1 MKGELET
8 GNTIET
14 PFSVNSVRARSLQAS
29 SKGSLEKYGDRGG
42 TLNSLPLDHNLRYV
56 K

>member
-29 SKGSLEKYGDRGG
+29 SKGCSREKYAIGG
-42 TLNSLPLDHNLRYV
+42 GS
-56 K
+56 